1 MLPATASRSVA
12 VEVAEARRA
21 VVQHSAEVYRIGG
34 AGALGEGGCGGRAG
48 VLEIVQGTVVLPD
61 DGVEVAVAVEVGEAR
76 LSEGPRTLHI
86 DAVERIGG
94 AGALGEGGRDG
105 RAGVLEIVQEIAEAF
120 PDDGVEVAVAVEVG
134 ESRRAEEAHIDAV
147 ERIGGAGALG
157 EGRRDGRAGVLEIVQ
172 DAVTCSDDGVEI
184 AVAVEVGQAGRA

>member
-1 MLPATASRSVA
+1 M
-12 VEVAEARRA
+12 
-21 VVQHSAEVYRIGG
+21 GG
-34 AGALGEGGCGGRAG
+34 AGALGEGGRKGRAG

-105 RAGVLEIVQEIAEAF
+105 RAGVLEIVQAIAVAF
-120 PDDGVEVAVAVEVG
+120 PDDGVEGAVAVEG
-134 ESRRAEEAHIDAV
+134 RHSRPR
-147 ERIGGAGALG
+147 
-157 EGRRDGRAGVLEIVQ
+157 
-172 DAVTCSDDGVEI
+172 
-184 AVAVEVGQAGRA
+184 

>member
-48 VLEIVQGTVVLPD
+48 VLEIAQGTVVL
-61 DGVEVAVAVEVGEAR
+61 
-76 LSEGPRTLHI
+76 
-86 DAVERIGG
+86 
-94 AGALGEGGRDG
+94 
-105 RAGVLEIVQEIAEAF
+105 

-172 DAVTCSDDGVEI
+172 DAVTFSDDGVEV